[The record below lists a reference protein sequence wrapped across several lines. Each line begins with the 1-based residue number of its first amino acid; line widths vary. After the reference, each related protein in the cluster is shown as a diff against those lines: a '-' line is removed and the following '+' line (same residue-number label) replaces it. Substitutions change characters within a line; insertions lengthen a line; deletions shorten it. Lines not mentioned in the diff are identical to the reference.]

1 MNIYHDFATEQAEAC
16 SWEENLI
23 PFSLILLHSL
33 KTQVKNVSI
42 AHRKMYLDRGSG
54 VRIDTKWQLSN
65 KVSQHFRD
73 SKTTESIGCLCG
85 LPACEGNN

>member
-23 PFSLILLHSL
+23 QFSLILSHSL

-42 AHRKMYLDRGSG
+42 AH
-54 VRIDTKWQLSN
+54 
-65 KVSQHFRD
+65 
-73 SKTTESIGCLCG
+73 
-85 LPACEGNN
+85 